1 MALTNS
7 SVLSFDMR
15 FGQVVCVFKCL
26 DEVGFGH
33 LHEAPADLYGFE
45 DKGGNLWEDKPFDKI
60 ITRN

>member
-45 DKGGNLWEDKPFDKI
+45 DKGGNLWEVKP
-60 ITRN
+60 